1 MTKVVY
7 NVFGLSQLCRTY
19 VSKIAKTQIIP
30 LNALKYWLGEELYLF
45 VLILMPAYFSLI
57 VSPNKLADQN
67 VSTLVHFSALK
78 N

>member
-19 VSKIAKTQIIP
+19 VPKIAKTQIIP
-30 LNALKYWLGEELYLF
+30 LNALKYWLGEELNLF

-57 VSPNKLADQN
+57 VSPNKLSDQN